1 MSNAVQ
7 RKARRNIV
15 HGAAQGA
22 AQGRMQRSAGRRE
35 VSNAAQSKARRNIVR
50 GAAPACWR
58 RTACPFLPQLQH
70 STGGE
75 ILPVFSIYTFPH
87 LLPRKQK
94 NRGDPAGCPRLCEN
108 IFAGPD
114 MLRHG
119 RRAKI
124 RARRRGTV
132 RHRYGSAR
140 GTAQHWVRRGTG
152 TAQKTL
158 EGSRFLPVRPALS
171 FPFAGRDA
179 KRTLA
184 CMGHLFSSCAVM
196 TV

>member
-1 MSNAVQ
+1 MRCSARRGAVSDAVQ
-7 RKARRNIV
+7 DKARRSVGRSAEQGAEKCQMRRRARRGAILC
-15 HGAAQGA
+15 AAQRRLADGGQPVLFFRSFSI
-22 AQGRMQRSAGRRE
+22 AQAGKYYQYFP
-35 VSNAAQSKARRNIVR
+35 S
-50 GAAPACWR
+50 
-58 RTACPFLPQLQH
+58 TPFLTFC
-70 STGGE
+70 SENKKTAG
-75 ILPVFSIYTFPH
+75 ILPDARVCAKIF
-87 LLPRKQK
+87 
-94 NRGDPAGCPRLCEN
+94 
-108 IFAGPD
+108 FAGPA

-158 EGSRFLPVRPALS
+158 EGSRLLPVRPALS